1 MYIQKKVVLKRILNV
16 FRMGRRIWRY
26 LQRKAAEM
34 RKHRGNAQTK
44 FAKLHGG
51 LGLGTDKSS
60 VGSKYEIFFEFEEAL
75 I

>member
-1 MYIQKKVVLKRILNV
+1 MPQKCASVN
-16 FRMGRRIWRY
+16 
-26 LQRKAAEM
+26 
-34 RKHRGNAQTK
+34 KHRGNAQTK